1 MTLYSDKM
9 VEHWEWFIMFVIKRI
24 EVCGRIWK
32 KYWIKRFMM
41 KNGYCCHKCK
51 INIENKHLLKFTCEY
66 IRESMIKKRGK
77 PLNFHTQTHV
87 SQFIDFLYV
96 SFLPSK
102 SLETLLLFLVSSKW
116 QFFILISCFS
126 SALFV
131 CFCVLIQIL
140 KIYERKI
147 FYFHSQNWSIKK
159 FQFFQ
164 VRCWILWM

>member
-66 IRESMIKKRGK
+66 IRESMIKKKRK
-77 PLNFHTQTHV
+77 TFEFSHTDSCFSIYWFSLCFFFTIKNFRNIVVIPRVFQVTIFH
-87 SQFIDFLYV
+87 SYI
-96 SFLPSK
+96 
-102 SLETLLLFLVSSKW
+102 LLLF
-116 QFFILISCFS
+116 C
-126 SALFV
+126 
-131 CFCVLIQIL
+131 
-140 KIYERKI
+140 
-147 FYFHSQNWSIKK
+147 SI
-159 FQFFQ
+159 
-164 VRCWILWM
+164 RLLLCADTNP